1 MILKT
6 DCHSHSLD
14 FSGDAVSY
22 MDEMCRGAIEK
33 GLMRICFT
41 EHVDFDPHYDD
52 SIPFDPEK
60 YKRMIETMR
69 DRYGASLEIL
79 KGIEVGEPHVYP
91 KEYEK
96 VLVADEYDMVIASV
110 HYVILPLGL
119 HWTGNHGADI
129 FTYAVPRIYRRYYE
143 DLLAVAKL
151 GGFDVLGHFDYPKR
165 YLKTEAEEPEL
176 FDAILKAL
184 LANGGILEINTSPLR
199 KGCDET
205 APGKEILDRY
215 AKAGGHRLTIGSD
228 AHFAGDIAAD
238 FEHGLTMAKGFEI
251 GYFKQRKF
259 YQLTECANEN

>member
-1 MILKT
+1 MNENGKEGDIMKVKIVQKKDEYSMEYNVGDVLEVDSTWYGGVTVLGKTGVPVSIDKDEYVSVTDAGETSVLDTEGEQKTIAENVFQGGLKPK
-6 DCHSHSLD
+6 
-14 FSGDAVSY
+14 GQGVST
-22 MDEMCRGAIEK
+22 EHFGHLAEIEQEVRGAV
-33 GLMRICFT
+33 R
-41 EHVDFDPHYDD
+41 
-52 SIPFDPEK
+52 
-60 YKRMIETMR
+60 
-69 DRYGASLEIL
+69 
-79 KGIEVGEPHVYP
+79 
-91 KEYEK
+91 
-96 VLVADEYDMVIASV
+96 
-110 HYVILPLGL
+110 
-119 HWTGNHGADI
+119 
-129 FTYAVPRIYRRYYE
+129 

-205 APGKEILDRY
+205 APGKEILDLY
-215 AKAGGHRLTIGSD
+215 AKAGGHRLIIGSD

-259 YQLTECANEN
+259 QRLTECANEN